1 MKRLFLDTNIVID
14 LLERR
19 EPFCH
24 DAVRLFAMAY
34 HKQVRLY
41 VSPMTYATASFLLR
55 KHGPEGVK
63 NLLANFRQLSKVT
76 TANERTVDDS
86 LASQF
91 RDFEDALQYYSA
103 LSANVDVIIT
113 RNGKD
118 FIHSQ
123 LPVMTAA
130 DYLATMEKK

>member
-1 MKRLFLDTNIVID
+1 MDVKRITSICRRNTN
-14 LLERR
+14 E
-19 EPFCH
+19 
-24 DAVRLFAMAY
+24 
-34 HKQVRLY
+34 
-41 VSPMTYATASFLLR
+41 T
-55 KHGPEGVK
+55 
-63 NLLANFRQLSKVT
+63 
-76 TANERTVDDS
+76 
-86 LASQF
+86 
-91 RDFEDALQYYSA
+91 A